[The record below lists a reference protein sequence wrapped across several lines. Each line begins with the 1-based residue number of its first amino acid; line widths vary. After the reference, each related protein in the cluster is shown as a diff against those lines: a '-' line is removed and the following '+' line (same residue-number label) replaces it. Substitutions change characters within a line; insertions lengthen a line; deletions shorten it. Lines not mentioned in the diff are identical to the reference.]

1 MDNRP
6 DDEKGTVSGWMHRF
20 MEEHAKWFWVLYS
33 VLIVLVIYKAFS
45 LTFLEKTP
53 YSWDYAFHHITL
65 ALLSILMM
73 REAYRGEFHMGF
85 RGKGFWKGLV
95 MCWPALVFLA
105 VNLAGSLCIGRVY
118 PESLIQELVKNVSIG
133 LFEEV
138 VVRAVL
144 VGHMMH
150 YWRNS
155 PRRVFNAVLWSSVLF
170 GVLHIGN
177 ALAAP
182 LNTAFQIFYATGFG
196 IIFAAVYIRTRNL
209 WSCILVHALVDFTGS
224 LTLIYLPLQPDYEA
238 YGAAAAD
245 LTYLVPSVAPDWLI
259 SGWGLIAIL
268 GLLLGTALSVA
279 VGIYELR
286 KAKAEETALLWEK
299 M

>member
-85 RGKGFWKGLV
+85 RGKGFWK
-95 MCWPALVFLA
+95 
-105 VNLAGSLCIGRVY
+105 
-118 PESLIQELVKNVSIG
+118 ESLIQELVKNFSIG